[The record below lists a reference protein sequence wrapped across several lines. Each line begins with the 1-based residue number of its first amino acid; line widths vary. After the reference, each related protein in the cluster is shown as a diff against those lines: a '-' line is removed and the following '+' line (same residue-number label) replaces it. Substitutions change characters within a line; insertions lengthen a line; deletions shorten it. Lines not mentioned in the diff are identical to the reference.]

1 MRWNSADS
9 DVFRVLFRCF
19 LVHKGDFSA
28 FFSAFSTT
36 FNYSMKILGRF
47 FVRKFKKATVMTIN
61 HIVRGMN
68 VSDIGNF

>member
-1 MRWNSADS
+1 MKFGWFGRFSG
-9 DVFRVLFRCF
+9 VIQVF

-36 FNYSMKILGRF
+36 FSFSMKILGRF

-68 VSDIGNF
+68 VSDIGDF